1 MKIYKIAQI
10 HDMDSAVSS
19 VNEQYY
25 TIMSEYHKVKGK
37 RGKSSPHMSWSVISF
52 SRLKKIWEDY
62 ARTGVVRDVNG
73 MEKIKQE
80 ILGILARLQA
90 ANDISGHGGMSNE
103 DIEDITGLKM
113 PDGKNTDFYFNF
125 LETDYG
131 TPVSDYGLDKLW
143 ALAKVLMNTSVAEK
157 QLLICDQMLN
167 VIHMR
172 GDLAALFIEG
182 GSSSLSSLAEGYLKD
197 NPPDPEAVKKWE
209 NRRH

>member
-10 HDMDSAVSS
+10 HDIDSAISS

-25 TIMSEYHKVKGK
+25 AILSEYHKVKGK
-37 RGKSSPHMSWSVISF
+37 RGKNSPHMSWSVISF

-62 ARTGVVRDVNG
+62 ARTGVVRDING

-80 ILGILARLQA
+80 MLGILARLQA

-113 PDGKNTDFYFNF
+113 PNGKNVDFYFNF

-167 VIHMR
+167 IVHMR

-182 GSSSLSSLAEGYLKD
+182 GSSSLSRLAEGYLKD
-197 NPPDPEAVKKWE
+197 NPPDPEAVKEWE